1 MGWSLLFG
9 YNNNRGGSVID
20 YLTILILNYS
30 GTQWSLGD
38 PFQYDTLDWLDST
51 PKPTQEELDALWIPT
66 QEADSKAAN
75 KATAS
80 SLLASTDWTTI
91 ADVASPTNNPYLGN
105 QADFIAY
112 RNVIRAIAVY
122 PPAGDIV
129 WATPP
134 TEVWLQG
141 E

>member
-1 MGWSLLFG
+1 MNNFFNALFKLYPQITRTVG
-9 YNNNRGGSVID
+9 DDAFDVDGNPVIYD
-20 YLTILILNYS
+20 AAAVQLESEKMTNAQTATGILN
-30 GTQWSLGD
+30 
-38 PFQYDTLDWLDST
+38 
-51 PKPTQEELDALWIPT
+51 
-66 QEADSKAAN
+66 
-75 KATAS
+75 
-80 SLLASTDWTTI
+80 STDWTTI

-122 PPAGDIV
+122 PPAGEIV
-129 WATPP
+129 WATQP

>member
-1 MGWSLLFG
+1 M
-9 YNNNRGGSVID
+9 ID
-20 YLTILILNYS
+20 YTKILSLNYP
-30 GTQWSLGD
+30 GAQWTLNGD
-38 PFQYDTLDWLDST
+38 SYEGLDWLDST

-66 QEADSKAAN
+66 QEANSKAAN

-80 SLLASTDWTTI
+80 SLLAGTDWTTI
-91 ADVASPTNNPYLGN
+91 PDVANPINNPHLGN
-105 QADFIAY
+105 QSEFIAY

-122 PPAGDIV
+122 PPAGEIV

-134 TEVWLQG
+134 TEVWEG